1 MRLTGG
7 ALTWSLGLVLAA
19 LLIPT
24 YNGQTVSSSEGLT
37 LTSRTAVQVH
47 GLKAVIV
54 VAVPVVASLIVA
66 LALYRRRTDGW
77 RHSLGVTW
85 TTIAILTVVA
95 LLGIPSVG
103 LFMLPV
109 VVLLALAARLV
120 VTPES
125 VRPEPA
131 QPA

>member
-1 MRLTGG
+1 M
-7 ALTWSLGLVLAA
+7 
-19 LLIPT
+19 
-24 YNGQTVSSSEGLT
+24 
-37 LTSRTAVQVH
+37 
-47 GLKAVIV
+47 
-54 VAVPVVASLIVA
+54 
-66 LALYRRRTDGW
+66 
-77 RHSLGVTW
+77 TW